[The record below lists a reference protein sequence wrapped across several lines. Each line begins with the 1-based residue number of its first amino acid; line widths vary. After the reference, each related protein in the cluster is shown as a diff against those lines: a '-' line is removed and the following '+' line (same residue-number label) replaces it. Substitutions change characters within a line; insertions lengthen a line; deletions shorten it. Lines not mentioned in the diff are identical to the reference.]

1 MDGFFN
7 GAKEIAEYL
16 VDQGVTA
23 EAYRQDAV
31 RERDAMAQEIKE
43 INGVSHRW
51 NLDKRKWEPMETF
64 IPPDPPT
71 PKALEFFTL
80 LGLVDY
86 INENNEHLI
95 PEDGSRIILQV
106 VDHRTVK
113 LISQPSKSQRQRT
126 TIAYAQAHT
135 PEMTFGR
142 YMDTDAFCTELLS
155 KYIETEARK
164 TLFQIAKSMTKEQT
178 ATVTDDGVGQQI
190 TVKEGVTMAATVSFQ
205 NPVPLRPRRTFSE
218 VHQPESNFT
227 LRVDNDANIALYES
241 DGGAW
246 KIDAVNY
253 IRKYLDSNIKNP
265 AVIVIA

>member
-7 GAKEIAEYL
+7 GAKEIAEFL
-16 VDQGVTA
+16 VDHGADAQLARDNLATEK
-23 EAYRQDAV
+23 EALR
-31 RERDAMAQEIKE
+31 QEIKD
-43 INGVSHRW
+43 IGGVPHRW
-51 NLDKRKWEPMETF
+51 DTGIQKWVPMDIV

-80 LGLVDY
+80 AGLVDY

-95 PEDGSRIILQV
+95 PEDGNRIILQV

-113 LISQPSKSQRQRT
+113 LITQPSEFQQQRH
-126 TIAYAQAHT
+126 TIAWAQAHT
-135 PEMTFGR
+135 PEMTFGKW
-142 YMDTDAFCTELLS
+142 MDTDTFCTELLS
-155 KYIETEARK
+155 KFIETEARK
-164 TLFQIAKSMTKEQT
+164 TLFQVAKSMTKEQT

-190 TVKEGVTMAATVSFQ
+190 TVKEGVSMATTVNFQ

-218 VHQPESNFT
+218 VEQPESNFT
-227 LRVDNDANIALYES
+227 LRVDKDADIALFES

-246 KIDAVNY
+246 KIDAVNF
-253 IRKYLDSNIKNP
+253 IRDYLAAQINNP

>member
-7 GAKEIAEYL
+7 GAKEVAEFL
-16 VDQGVTA
+16 VEQGA
-23 EAYRQDAV
+23 DAQMA
-31 RERDAMAQEIKE
+31 RDALKEEVDALRQETKE
-43 INGVSHRW
+43 INGIEHRW
-51 NLDKRKWEPMETF
+51 DYAAKKWVP
-64 IPPDPPT
+64 IDIIVPPDPPT
-71 PKALEFFTL
+71 PKPLEFFTL
-80 LGLVDY
+80 AGLVDY

-95 PEDGSRIILQV
+95 PEDGNRIILQV

-113 LISQPSKSQRQRT
+113 LITQPSKNQRQRN

-142 YMDTDAFCTELLS
+142 YMDTDTFCTELLS

-164 TLFQIAKSMTKEQT
+164 TLFQVAKSMTKEQT
-178 ATVTDDGVGQQI
+178 ATVSDDGVGQQI
-190 TVKEGVTMAATVSFQ
+190 TVKEGVTMATTVSFQ

-218 VHQPESNFT
+218 VEQPESNFT
-227 LRVDNDANIALYES
+227 LRVDKDADVALFES

-246 KIDAVNY
+246 KIDAVNF
-253 IRKYLDSNIKNP
+253 IRDYLDGQINNP